1 MYISTITED
10 LDYSI
15 FLSCSLK
22 DILAMLVLKNPCL
35 SAGDNI
41 GMTLSALLANHSN
54 YAIGI
59 ISRSL
64 KILFVY
70 MEN

>member
-1 MYISTITED
+1 MYISTIPED
-10 LDYSI
+10 LDYSV
-15 FLSCSLK
+15 FLSRSLK
-22 DILAMLVLKNPCL
+22 DILAMLVLKNPWL

-41 GMTLSALLANHSN
+41 GMILSALLANHSN

-64 KILFVY
+64 KILSIYV
-70 MEN
+70 EN